1 MNEMVTLR
9 EDQSE
14 KVLQTV
20 IDEKTPAIMTYSSKG
35 KWHVAKV
42 LLINIAGGKLSIE
55 SLRTKQKQHPI
66 NIQIE
71 QPVGISFKHK
81 FGKFVFDTT
90 VLSLEPSSGQADYDD
105 CGGTIVLTAP
115 AQIKVVERRSYYRVE
130 VPESLKV
137 KVLMWHRSAKHDSPD
152 HKHSKQDIAR
162 ECCQGILM
170 DISAGGM
177 QILAAYKND
186 ASNDEENKSQSV
198 YENCSTS
205 DVQNMNFKKGQFIG
219 LRFTPMP
226 YEMPLT
232 LSAQI
237 RNVLPTEDGQGL
249 SIGLQIVG
257 LEASPEGHETLM
269 RLIGVVGKY
278 YQINQ
283 SDVKQIEKHGVPS
296 LV

>member
-1 MNEMVTLR
+1 MNEMVTLH

-20 IDEKTPAIMTYSSKG
+20 IEQKTPAIMSYSSRG

-42 LLINIAGGKLSIE
+42 LLIDISEGRLSIE
-55 SLRTKQKQHPI
+55 SLRSKQKQHPI
-66 NIQIE
+66 NIQVD

-90 VLSLEPSSGQADYDD
+90 VISLEPSSGPKDD
-105 CGGTIVLTAP
+105 SDTGGTIVLVAP
-115 AQIKVVERRSYYRVE
+115 EHIKVVERRSYYRVE

-137 KVLMWHRSAKHDSPD
+137 KVLMWHRSAKHDSMD
-152 HKHSKQDIAR
+152 NMHLSQDMVR
-162 ECCQGILM
+162 ECCQGRLM
-170 DISAGGM
+170 DISAGGAQVM
-177 QILAAYKND
+177 ALYKKEESAKPGENQNESENTET
-186 ASNDEENKSQSV
+186 SNVE
-198 YENCSTS
+198 
-205 DVQNMNFKKGQFIG
+205 NMNFKKGQFIG

-237 RNVLPTEDGQGL
+237 RNVLPTEDGLGL
-249 SIGLQIVG
+249 SLGLQIVG
-257 LEASPEGHETLM
+257 LEASPEGHEVLT
-269 RLIGVVGKY
+269 RLISVVGKY

-283 SDVKQIEKHGVPS
+283 SGGVKQLERQHVSS

>member
-20 IDEKTPAIMTYSSKG
+20 IDEKTPAIMSYSSRG

-42 LLINIAGGKLSIE
+42 LLLGISEGRLKIE
-55 SLRTKQKQHPI
+55 SLRSKQKQHPI
-66 NIQIE
+66 NIQVD

-90 VLSLEPSSGQADYDD
+90 VINLEPSLGYGDCGS
-105 CGGTIVLTAP
+105 CGGTIVLTVP
-115 AQIKVVERRSYYRVE
+115 EQIKVVERRSYYRVE
-130 VPESLKV
+130 IPESLKV
-137 KVLMWHRSAKHDSPD
+137 KVLMWHRSAKYDSQYD
-152 HKHSKQDIAR
+152 IHSKQNLVR
-162 ECCQGILM
+162 ECCQGRLV

-177 QILAAYKND
+177 QIIAAYKNE
-186 ASNDEENKSQSV
+186 ALNGEQSEKESGHDEGGI
-198 YENCSTS
+198 S
-205 DVQNMNFKKGQFIG
+205 DVRNMNFKKGQFIG

-226 YEMPLT
+226 YETPLT

-237 RNVLPTEDGQGL
+237 RNVLPTEDGQGI

-257 LEASPEGHETLM
+257 LEASPEGHEILM

-283 SDVKQIEKHGVPS
+283 SDVKQLELHHVPS

>member
-14 KVLQTV
+14 KVLRTV
-20 IDEKTPAIMTYSSKG
+20 ISEKKPAIMSYSSRG

-42 LLINIAGGKLSIE
+42 MLMDISDGKLSIE
-55 SLRTKQKQHPI
+55 SLRSKQKQHPI
-66 NIQIE
+66 NIQVD

-90 VLSLEPSSGQADYDD
+90 VRSLEPSSSQESYGD
-105 CGGTIVLTAP
+105 CGGRIVLTAP
-115 AQIKVVERRSYYRVE
+115 ETIKVVERRSYYRVE

-137 KVLMWHRSAKHDSPD
+137 KVLMWHRSAKYDSTNNMHPR
-152 HKHSKQDIAR
+152 QDMVR
-162 ECCQGILM
+162 DCCQGRLI

-177 QILAAYKND
+177 QIIAPYKKETADCNSD
-186 ASNDEENKSQSV
+186 EDQLNSDDCGTSNAE
-198 YENCSTS
+198 
-205 DVQNMNFKKGQFIG
+205 NMNFRKGQFIG
-219 LRFTPMP
+219 LRFTPLP
-226 YEMPLT
+226 YETPLT

-237 RNVLPTEDGQGL
+237 RNVLPTEDSQGL

-257 LEASPEGHETLM
+257 LEASPEGHEVLT
-269 RLIGVVGKY
+269 RLISVVGKY

-283 SDVKQIEKHGVPS
+283 TEVKHLERQQVVS
-296 LV
+296 SV

>member
-14 KVLQTV
+14 RVLQTV
-20 IDEKTPAIMTYSSKG
+20 IDERKTAIMSYSSRG

-42 LLINIAGGKLSIE
+42 ILINISDGKLSIE
-55 SLRTKQKQHPI
+55 SLRSKQKQHPI
-66 NIQIE
+66 NIQVD

-90 VLSLEPSSGQADYDD
+90 VRSLEPSFSQGSCDG
-105 CGGTIVLTAP
+105 CGGRIILASPET
-115 AQIKVVERRSYYRVE
+115 IKVVERRSYYRVE

-137 KVLMWHRSAKHDSPD
+137 KVLMWHRSAKYDSPTNM
-152 HKHSKQDIAR
+152 HSRLDQVRD
-162 ECCQGILM
+162 CCQGRLI

-177 QILAAYKND
+177 QVIAFFEKEAESHNPD
-186 ASNDEENKSQSV
+186 ENQPASDE
-198 YENCSTS
+198 CGTS
-205 DVQNMNFKKGQFIG
+205 NIENMNFKKGQFIG
-219 LRFTPMP
+219 LRFTPLP
-226 YEMPLT
+226 YETPLI

-237 RNVLPTEDGQGL
+237 RNVLPTEDGKGI

-257 LEASPEGHETLM
+257 LEASPEGHEVLT
-269 RLIGVVGKY
+269 RLISVVGKY

-283 SDVKQIEKHGVPS
+283 TGVKHLKRHEVVS
-296 LV
+296 SV

>member
-14 KVLQTV
+14 KVLRTV
-20 IDEKTPAIMTYSSKG
+20 ISEKKPAIMSYSSRG

-42 LLINIAGGKLSIE
+42 MLMDISDGKLSIE
-55 SLRTKQKQHPI
+55 SLRSKQKQHPI
-66 NIQIE
+66 NIQVD

-90 VLSLEPSSGQADYDD
+90 VRSLEPSSSQESYNG
-105 CGGTIVLTAP
+105 CGGRIILNAP
-115 AQIKVVERRSYYRVE
+115 ETIKVVERRSYYRVE

-137 KVLMWHRSAKHDSPD
+137 KVLMWHRSAKYDCANNM
-152 HKHSKQDIAR
+152 HSRLDQLRD
-162 ECCQGILM
+162 CCQGRLM

-177 QILAAYKND
+177 QVMALFEKEAESHNSD
-186 ASNDEENKSQSV
+186 ENESGSDECGTSNVE
-198 YENCSTS
+198 
-205 DVQNMNFKKGQFIG
+205 NMNFRKGQFIG

-226 YEMPLT
+226 YETPLI

-237 RNVLPTEDGQGL
+237 RNVLPTEDGKGI

-257 LEASPEGHETLM
+257 LEASPEGHEVLT
-269 RLIGVVGKY
+269 RLIAVVGKY

-283 SDVKQIEKHGVPS
+283 TGPKHLERHEVTS
-296 LV
+296 SV